1 MTEYMDRPRLI
12 AVWALEGCRLA
23 LTFANNQESIV
34 DLSGDVR
41 RLPAL
46 LPLQDEAV
54 FLHAELGD
62 DGWTVEWAGADIQI
76 GADTLISGELT
87 ADGC

>member
-12 AVWALEGCRLA
+12 AVWALEGYRLA

-41 RLPAL
+41 RVRVDGLTFITV
-46 LPLQDEAV
+46 PLSSRC
-54 FLHAELGD
+54 H
-62 DGWTVEWAGADIQI
+62 
-76 GADTLISGELT
+76 T
-87 ADGC
+87 AC

>member
-1 MTEYMDRPRLI
+1 
-12 AVWALEGCRLA
+12 
-23 LTFANNQESIV
+23 V

-46 LPLQDEAV
+46 LPLQDQAI

-76 GADTLISGELT
+76 GADTLYRE
-87 ADGC
+87 D